1 MTDAIKI
8 TPELLRAMPLPE
20 PAGSTDKKARGS
32 VLVIAG
38 SVQLPGA
45 ALLAGTAALRA
56 GAGRL
61 QIATCVRNALAIGIA
76 IPEALVLG
84 LPETSEG
91 GISPTAIDA
100 LAPHLK
106 EANAVL
112 IGPGLEDENA
122 VPGLTS
128 AVLNAV

>member
-1 MTDAIKI
+1 MSLSEV
-8 TPELLRAMPLPE
+8 TPERLRQMPLPDPE
-20 PAGSTDKKARGS
+20 EGDKKARGN

-38 SVQLPGA
+38 GMQVPGG

-61 QIATCVRNALAIGIA
+61 QIATCGQNALAIATA

-91 GISPTAIDA
+91 GIDPGAMDR
-100 LAPHLK
+100 LAPL
-106 EANAVL
+106 
-112 IGPGLEDENA
+112 
-122 VPGLTS
+122 
-128 AVLNAV
+128 LNRPTRC